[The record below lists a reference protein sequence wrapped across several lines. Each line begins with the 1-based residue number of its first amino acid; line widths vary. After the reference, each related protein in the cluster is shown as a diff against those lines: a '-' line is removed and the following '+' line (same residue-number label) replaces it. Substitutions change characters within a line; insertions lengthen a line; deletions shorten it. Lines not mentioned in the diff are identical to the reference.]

1 MSNIRWSV
9 VVREDTDR
17 ALRSYLGAT
26 GAKKG
31 SLSRFVDEA
40 VRARLFELTVD
51 DVKERNRAY
60 AQDEIL
66 AAIGEARNALQ
77 ATSGPQTSGLETS
90 A

>member
-17 ALRSYLGAT
+17 ALRSYLGTT

-66 AAIGEARNALQ
+66 AAIEDAL
-77 ATSGPQTSGLETS
+77 AANRCG
-90 A
+90 

>member
-66 AAIGEARNALQ
+66 AAIEDAL
-77 ATSGPQTSGLETS
+77 AINRCG
-90 A
+90 

>member
-51 DVKERNRAY
+51 DVKERNHAY

-66 AAIGEARNALQ
+66 AAIEDAL
-77 ATSGPQTSGLETS
+77 AINRCG
-90 A
+90 

>member
-40 VRARLFELTVD
+40 VRVRLFELTVD

-66 AAIGEARNALQ
+66 AAIEDAL
-77 ATSGPQTSGLETS
+77 AANRCG
-90 A
+90 